1 MKLLIAMISILVTLG
16 LAGSGGVFY
25 VGSTNASQNVEIAN
39 LKAESET
46 HVTRNELD
54 LSLKLWEQSQRAVVD
69 VLTEI
74 KEELKDARDNA
85 R

>member
-1 MKLLIAMISILVTLG
+1 MKLLITAVGIAVTLG
-16 LAGSGGVFY
+16 LAGFGGVFY
-25 VGSTNASQNVEIAN
+25 VGSTNAAQDVRITH

-54 LSLKLWEQSQRAVVD
+54 LSLKLWEQSQQAVIE
-69 VLTEI
+69 VLKDI
-74 KEELKDARDNA
+74 KEELRDARDNT

>member
-25 VGSTNASQNVEIAN
+25 VGSTNAEQNVKIAN
-39 LKAESET
+39 LKEVSDT

-54 LSLKLWEQSQRAVVD
+54 LSLKLWEQSQRAVVE

-85 R
+85 K